1 MAYRY
6 TDNTRRV
13 EAEHRNVTWLALT
26 YALNDIH
33 REANSKTPKK
43 FGPLRADVTKT
54 VQGNRG
60 KIKWGRRYAYWQERG
75 YTSGKVRKYTTP
87 GTGAHFA
94 RNAAMKVISNPG
106 KYYRMAG
113 VKI

>member
-26 YALNDIH
+26 YALNDIQ

-43 FGPLRADVTKT
+43 FGPLRANVRKT
-54 VQGNRG
+54 VRGNQG
-60 KIKWGRRYAYWQERG
+60 KIKWGQRYAYWQERG

-94 RNAAMKVISNPG
+94 RNAVLKVTSRPS
-106 KYYRMAG
+106 KYYKMAG
-113 VKI
+113 VKL